1 MTPSEGDVYV
11 RVIHRITLAI
21 VILGMA
27 GTATF
32 VVTRGWRFALG
43 FFLGA
48 CMSYLSF
55 WRWQRVVE
63 SLGGSIEKRSIA
75 SMVVRFAV
83 LAAAAY
89 AIVKYLDVTPVAV
102 FLGLLIS
109 AGAVIVSILFELI
122 YAGT

>member
-1 MTPSEGDVYV
+1 MTPREGDIYV

-21 VILGMA
+21 LVLGLA

-32 VVTRGWRFALG
+32 AVTRGWRFALG

-48 CMSYLSF
+48 CISYLSF
-55 WRWQRVVE
+55 WRWQVVVE
-63 SLGGSIEKRSIA
+63 SLGGAAEKPSVGP
-75 SMVVRFAV
+75 MVLRFVV

-89 AIVKYLDVTPVAV
+89 GIVKYLDVTPVAV

-109 AGAVIVSILFELI
+109 AAAVIVSILFELI
-122 YAGT
+122 YART

>member
-1 MTPSEGDVYV
+1 MTPSEGDVYG

-21 VILGMA
+21 LLLGLA

-32 VVTRGWRFALG
+32 IATRGWRFALG

-89 AIVKYLDVTPVAV
+89 GIVKYLDVTPVAV

-109 AGAVIVSILFELI
+109 AAAVIVAILFELI
-122 YAGT
+122 YGRT

>member
-1 MTPSEGDVYV
+1 VYA
-11 RVIHRITLAI
+11 RLIQRITLAI
-21 VILGMA
+21 LLLGAA

-55 WRWQRVVE
+55 WRWQQVVE
-63 SLGGSIEKRSIA
+63 SLGGTIQKSPVQKRAIA
-75 SMVVRFAV
+75 PMVIRFAV

-89 AIVKYLDVTPVAV
+89 GIVKYLDVTAVAV

-109 AGAVIVSILFELI
+109 AAAVIVSILFELI
-122 YAGT
+122 YART

>member
-1 MTPSEGDVYV
+1 MTPSEGDTYG
-11 RVIHRITLAI
+11 RIIQRITLAI
-21 VILGMA
+21 LVLGAA

-32 VVTRGWRFALG
+32 VVIRGWRFALG

-55 WRWQRVVE
+55 WRWQTVVE
-63 SLGGSIEKRSIA
+63 SLGGPAKERSVKGMI
-75 SMVVRFAV
+75 VRFVV

-89 AIVKYLDVTPVAV
+89 GIVKYLDVTPVAV

-109 AGAVIVSILFELI
+109 AAAVIVSILFELI
-122 YAGT
+122 YART

>member
-1 MTPSEGDVYV
+1 MTPSEGDIYV
-11 RVIHRITLAI
+11 RIIHRITLAI
-21 VILGMA
+21 LILGAA

-55 WRWQRVVE
+55 WRWQTVVE
-63 SLGGSIEKRSIA
+63 SLGGAVRRRSMA
-75 SMVVRFAV
+75 AMVIRFAV

-89 AIVKYLDVTPVAV
+89 GIVKYLDVTPVAV

-109 AGAVIVSILFELI
+109 AAAVIVSILFELI
-122 YAGT
+122 YART